1 MTRLGLQ
8 LTLRSGREALVRLIL
23 TAVAVA
29 IGVTVLLAVFADYHA
44 FQVTSRRPSWES
56 TQATQG
62 PVTSTANVELWNY
75 SETIYKGQFIE
86 VLDVAALG
94 PRAPVVPGISK
105 LPGPGQFFASPALAT
120 LLHSVPSTE
129 LGARFPGSQIGEIG
143 QAALSGPQDL
153 VAIVGYSPARL
164 AALPNTIR
172 VTRIATAAQLQGTTN
187 LYRLAFRLG
196 AIAILFPLLILITT
210 ATRLSAARREE
221 RYAAIRLAGGTPR
234 QIGVIASVDA
244 TVAAVLGTLLGFGL
258 FQLVRPAIATI
269 AFSGAQFFPSYVTPT
284 IWGYVAMLV
293 LVPVGAAAASLVSL
307 RRVQISPL
315 GVARRTTP
323 PAPSLWRVIPLLVGI
338 PLFVFPVAT
347 HANDPHR
354 IPLAPVWI
362 GFLLVMVGLVL
373 GGPWLTMQAARVM
386 AKGSGRASPLLA
398 ARRLGDNPK
407 AAFRSVS
414 GLVLAVF
421 VGTAIA
427 VLAPAVNAAQSPTG
441 DASLT
446 NVLRAQYVPEL
457 SPRAAAGLFGELN
470 AIRGA
475 SVLPIYANP
484 AFPANVNLPP
494 SPPDGGTGGKVI
506 GRSGP
511 GSGPSPGSSGSS
523 YDSVIGCSSLE
534 RLPVLGTC
542 PAGAADAL
550 LNAQTLFSDNPLF
563 VYRSLPL
570 VGPRTPAGPHT
581 LAVLPLNALLIKVND
596 AATLERV
603 RTVLTRFDATV
614 PLGDV
619 KAVGLSAWQ
628 MGQLEPETFGEVAQI
643 RNNDDTN
650 IERVVFAMLAL
661 TLLIAGCSLAVT
673 VGGSIVERKRP
684 FTLLRVSGAAASTL
698 RRVVLLEALL
708 PLFAASVVAAVV
720 GVAVARPLV
729 AALLPRYA
737 HVAFPGPAY
746 YLTLGAGLLVA
757 VGVIMLTLPLLG
769 RVTQPEKVRF
779 E

>member
-8 LTLRSGREALVRLIL
+8 LTLRSGREALVRLLL

-29 IGVTVLLAVFADYHA
+29 IGVTVLLAVFAEYHG
-44 FQVTSRRPSWES
+44 FQLTSRRPSWES
-56 TQATQG
+56 TQPIQG
-62 PVTSTANVELWNY
+62 PETSTANVELWNY
-75 SETIYKGQFIE
+75 SENIYKGQFIE

-94 PRAPVVPGISK
+94 PRAPVVPGIPK
-105 LPGPGQFFASPALAT
+105 LPGANQFYASPALAT
-120 LLHSVPSTE
+120 LLSSVPSNE

-143 QAALSGPQDL
+143 QAALSGPQEL

-164 AALPNTIR
+164 AALPNTVR
-172 VTRIATAAQLQGTTN
+172 VNRIATEPQLQGTTN
-187 LYRLAFRLG
+187 LYRLAFRIG
-196 AIAILFPLLILITT
+196 AIALLFPLLILIST

-221 RYAAIRLAGGTPR
+221 RYAAIRLAGGTPG
-234 QIGVIASVDA
+234 QIDVIASVDA
-244 TVAAVLGTLLGFGL
+244 TVAALLGTLLGFGL

-269 AFSGAQFFPSYVTPT
+269 AFSGARFFPSYVTPT
-284 IWGYVAMLV
+284 IWAYVAMLV
-293 LVPVGAAAASLVSL
+293 LVPAGAAVASLLSL

-323 PAPSLWRVIPLLVGI
+323 PAPGLWRAIPLLVGI
-338 PLFVFPVAT
+338 PLFVYPVAT
-347 HANDPHR
+347 HANDPEG
-354 IPLAPVWI
+354 IPLGPVWI
-362 GFLLVMVGLVL
+362 GFLLIMVGLVL
-373 GGPWLTMQAARVM
+373 GGPWLTMQAARVL
-386 AKGSGRASPLLA
+386 AKRSRGASPLLA

-421 VGTAIA
+421 VGTGIA
-427 VLAPAVNAAQSPTG
+427 VLAPALNAAQSPTG

-446 NVLRAQYVPEL
+446 NVLRAQYLPEL
-457 SPRAAAGLFGELN
+457 SPKAAESLVGELN
-470 AIRGA
+470 GMPGV

-484 AFPANVNLPP
+484 AFSINEPP
-494 SPPDGGTGGKVI
+494 PPPNGGTGGTVI
-506 GRSGP
+506 GAGGSGSGP
-511 GSGPSPGSSGSS
+511 GSGGSGGSS

-534 RLPVLGTC
+534 SLRVLGTC
-542 PAGAADAL
+542 PPGATAAL
-550 LNAQTLFSDNPLF
+550 LQAQNLFTDNPLF

-581 LAVLPLNALLIKVND
+581 LTGLPLNALLVKTND

-603 RTVLTRFDATV
+603 RTVLTGYDATV
-614 PLGDV
+614 PMGGV
-619 KAVGLSAWQ
+619 KGTDLTSWQ
-628 MGQLEPETFGEVAQI
+628 MGQLEPETFGEVALI

-708 PLFAASVVAAVV
+708 PLLAASVVAALV

-737 HVAFPGPAY
+737 HVAFPGPTY
-746 YLTLGAGLLVA
+746 YLTLGVGLLVA
-757 VGVIMLTLPLLG
+757 IGVILLTLPLLG